1 MTMAMAIIKPFRG
14 VRYDPEKI
22 PDLSLVVSQPYDR
35 VRHGLQERYHE
46 LSPYN
51 VVRLIKGR
59 EQTRDGEDGT
69 TLTRARDTYRSWLR
83 EGILLRDQTPAF
95 YVLRQ
100 TFSLPDG
107 RVGTRLGL
115 MAALELSRF
124 DEGLVLPHEGTLPA
138 MVEGRLDLLRATAV
152 NFGTVLMLHSGGRI
166 DELLASITTQPPA
179 FALREFHE
187 HDVKQEFWVL
197 TDPGMISTLSARMAL
212 QRNLIIADGHHRYTA
227 ALRYRDEM
235 RARHADAPPD
245 AAFNYCLVTLVS
257 MTNED
262 LVILPT
268 HRLIHAYRNAN
279 RRMNAAE
286 ALRRAE
292 EYFEIRPVSGRAE
305 LEARMSEAKGEP
317 RPCLGFYNG
326 IAATLTLRQPE
337 VMERLLP
344 NHAPDWCLLDVTV
357 AHELLIER
365 VLGIDKQAV
374 KCNECIEFLRD
385 PQRGYEAVDQGRAD
399 LMLLMNPTRIEQV
412 QACTL
417 RGEIMPQKSTDFYP
431 KMITGLVMLPVGAA
445 RGWVRVWH
453 GKHVSTCWLGA

>member
-1 MTMAMAIIKPFRG
+1 MTMAMTMAIIKPFRG
-14 VRYDPEKI
+14 VRYNPESI
-22 PDLSLVVSQPYDR
+22 PDLSLVVSQPHDR
-35 VRHGLQERYHE
+35 VRHGLQDRYYE

-59 EQTRDGEDGT
+59 EQAGDEEDSNVF
-69 TLTRARDTYRSWLR
+69 TRARDTYRSWLR
-83 EGILLRDQTPAF
+83 AGILLREQTPAL

-124 DEGLVLPHEGTLPA
+124 DEGIVLPHEGTLPA
-138 MVEGRLDLLRATAV
+138 CVEGRLDLLRATAV
-152 NFGTVLMLHSGGRI
+152 GFGTVLMLHSRGRI
-166 DELLASITTQPPA
+166 DELLASITAQPPA

-187 HDVKQEFWVL
+187 HDVQQDLWVL
-197 TDPGMISTLSARMAL
+197 TDPGMIAALSAEMAL
-212 QRNLIIADGHHRYTA
+212 QRNLIIADGHHRFTA
-227 ALRYRDEM
+227 ALQYRDEM
-235 RARHADAPPD
+235 RAQYADAPPN
-245 AAFNYCLVTLVS
+245 AAFNYCLATLVN

-279 RRMNAAE
+279 RRMSAAE

-292 EYFEIRPVSGRAE
+292 KYFVVRPVDGRAE
-305 LEARMSEAKGEP
+305 LEARLSEAQGEP

-344 NHAPDWCLLDVTV
+344 GHAPDWRLLDVTV

-374 KCNECIEFLRD
+374 GRNECIEFLRD
-385 PQRGYEAVDQGRAD
+385 PQMGYEAVDQGRAD
-399 LMLLMNPTRIEQV
+399 FMLLMNPTRIEQV
-412 QACTL
+412 RACSL
-417 RGEIMPQKSTDFYP
+417 SGERMPQKSTDFYP

-445 RGWVRVWH
+445 ER
-453 GKHVSTCWLGA
+453 L